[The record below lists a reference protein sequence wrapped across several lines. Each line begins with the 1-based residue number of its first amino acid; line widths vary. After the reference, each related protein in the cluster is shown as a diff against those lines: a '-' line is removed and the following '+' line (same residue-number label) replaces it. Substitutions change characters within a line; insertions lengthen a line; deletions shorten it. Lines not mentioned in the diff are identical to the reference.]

1 MTRHA
6 PAVLEAFDTLCEYVD
21 GDKSVPVEER
31 MKHALAEILAP
42 KHELLRRRAETITQP
57 IAERHGVTVGLIF
70 GRSRA
75 RHITAARDALCAEL
89 VARGWTYAN
98 VGRALRVSR
107 PSAFEAA
114 ARGRRAETAKA
125 SERKAARG

>member
-21 GDKSVPVEER
+21 GDKSVPFEER

-42 KHELLRRRAETITQP
+42 KHELLRRRAEAIAQP
-57 IAERHGVTVGLIF
+57 IAERHGVTVAAIF
-70 GRSRA
+70 GPRRQ

-89 VARGWTYAN
+89 VAREWTHTDI
-98 VGRALRVSR
+98 GRVLGIGRT
-107 PSAFEAA
+107 SAMRAA
-114 ARGRRAETAKA
+114 VRGVRAAMAKEGKRA
-125 SERKAARG
+125 HG

>member
-6 PAVLEAFDTLCEYVD
+6 PAVLEAFDAFCAILEA
-21 GDKSVPVEER
+21 DKSIPVEER
-31 MKHALAEILAP
+31 MKHALAEIIAP
-42 KHELLRRRAETITQP
+42 KHELLRRRAETIAQP

-98 VGRALRVSR
+98 VGRALGVSR

-114 ARGRRAETAKA
+114 ARGVRGVTANA